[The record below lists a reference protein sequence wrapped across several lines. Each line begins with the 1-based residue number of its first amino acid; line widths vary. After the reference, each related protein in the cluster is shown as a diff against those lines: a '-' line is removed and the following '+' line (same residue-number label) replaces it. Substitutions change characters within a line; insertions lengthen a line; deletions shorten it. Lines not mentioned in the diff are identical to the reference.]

1 LNTINSAAASAD
13 LVTVRLVRSSGQWSV
28 EIHDDQRTRFTV
40 CSRDKASPEPPTDT
54 AATLLLNTHSV
65 LVPDGAVWTR
75 RASGILEARAR
86 RI

>member
-1 LNTINSAAASAD
+1 MSTITSAGTSAD
-13 LVTVRLVRSSGQWSV
+13 LVTVRLVRASGLWSV
-28 EIHDDQRTRFTV
+28 EIHDDERTRFTV
-40 CSRDKASPEPPTDT
+40 CSRDEPPTDT

-75 RASGILEARAR
+75 RAPGTLEARAH